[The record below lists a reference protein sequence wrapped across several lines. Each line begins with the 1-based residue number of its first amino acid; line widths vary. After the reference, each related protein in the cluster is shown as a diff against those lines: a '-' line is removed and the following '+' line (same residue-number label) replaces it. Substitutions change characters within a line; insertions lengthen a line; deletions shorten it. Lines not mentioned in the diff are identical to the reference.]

1 MEMPYS
7 SPSSQA
13 RFSSPPPSSAHALA
27 PSIKIKTKAPPMLPA
42 AELYLALKDEATLLN
57 YSFED
62 PGVLEDIS
70 NLYVPAGRHNV
81 SENILY
87 FEPAMS
93 ACKHCSS
100 SAGVRHVLLA
110 YELHK
115 RTIPIERCLEILST
129 SSSMIPEQLQSLH
142 QWIFNKFGLPGNW
155 PRCDIYM
162 SLRRGCPSLLQEF
175 RGDGVDPRLLAMR
188 LEVPMYGAVDFD
200 PMTNACAH
208 CPDIQ
213 IIKHIWEACSRRG
226 IVVSAAECMM
236 ALQKSPLT
244 RKDVVKLLKWL
255 SFRFNLPQCLPTAPD
270 DDEKAAPHRD
280 LVRMVLEELPVIRA
294 KPMLLDFIVD
304 ESCVNNIT
312 SFLLHDTTKLS
323 QPRVPALNPMVA
335 SVWNWTSAGTWR
347 TTMTMTMMM
356 PRPDGNFTP

>member
-1 MEMPYS
+1 
-7 SPSSQA
+7 
-13 RFSSPPPSSAHALA
+13 
-27 PSIKIKTKAPPMLPA
+27 MLPA
-42 AELYLALKDEATLLN
+42 AELYLAMKDEATLLK
-57 YSFED
+57 YSFND

-70 NLYVPAGRHNV
+70 NLYVPAGRHHV

-100 SAGVRHVLLA
+100 FAGVRHVLSA
-110 YELHK
+110 YEMHK
-115 RTIPIERCLEILST
+115 KTIPIERCLEILKT
-129 SSSMIPEQLQSLH
+129 SSSMIPEQLQRLH
-142 QWIFNKFGLPGNW
+142 QWIFDKFGLPSNW

-175 RGDGVDPRLLAMR
+175 HGDGVDPRLLAMR
-188 LEVPMYGAVDFD
+188 LEVPLYGVVDFD

-226 IVVSAAECMM
+226 IIVPPSECMA
-236 ALQKSPLT
+236 ALQKSPLP
-244 RKDVVKLLKWL
+244 RKGVVGLLKWL
-255 SFRFNLPQCLPTAPD
+255 SFRSNLPHCLPSAPEEH
-270 DDEKAAPHRD
+270 EKATPHRD

-294 KPMLLDFIVD
+294 RPMLLDFIVD

-312 SFLLHDTTKLS
+312 SFLLRDTTNLS
-323 QPRVPALNPMVA
+323 QARVPALDPIIA
-335 SVWNWTSAGTWR
+335 PVWNWTSETWR
-347 TTMTMTMMM
+347 TTMTMM
-356 PRPDGNFTP
+356 PMP